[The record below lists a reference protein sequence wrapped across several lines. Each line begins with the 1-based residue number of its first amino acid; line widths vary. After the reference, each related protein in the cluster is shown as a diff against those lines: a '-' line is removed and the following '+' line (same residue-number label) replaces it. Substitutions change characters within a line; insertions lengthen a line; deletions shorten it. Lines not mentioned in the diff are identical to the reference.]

1 MRRPVGPPDESLSTR
16 RRLLLGGA
24 LALAG
29 AARAN
34 DGGNHFPFGRVLPP
48 RGMDAWPVTTHGGV
62 RTDLPALLAGKVT
75 AVQLMF
81 TGCGGTCPIQGSL
94 FAGAQQALG
103 GRPGGAQFLSISID
117 ALGDTPAA
125 LAAWL
130 TKFGAAPGWLAA
142 LPQAR
147 DVEAIIERLGRG
159 GEKRP
164 AGPDPHTGQVHLFDR
179 RARLVYRTPSLPRPA
194 QIATL
199 LREIQAAG

>member
-1 MRRPVGPPDESLSTR
+1 MHRPVGPPHVALNTR
-16 RRLLLGGA
+16 RRLLAGGV

-29 AARAN
+29 VARAN
-34 DGGNHFPFGRVLPP
+34 DGASHFPFGRVLPP
-48 RGMDAWPVTTHGGV
+48 RALDAWPVTTHRGV
-62 RTDLPALLAGKVT
+62 RAELPALLAGQVS

-81 TGCGGTCPIQGSL
+81 TGCGGTCPIQGAL
-94 FAGAQQALG
+94 FAAAQQALG
-103 GRPGGAQFLSISID
+103 GRLNGAQFLSVSID

-130 TKFGAAPGWLAA
+130 AKFGAGPGWLAV
-142 LPQAR
+142 LPQVR
-147 DVEAIIERLGRG
+147 DVDAIVERLGRG

-179 RARLVYRTPSLPRPA
+179 RARLVYRTPSLPKPA

-199 LREIQAAG
+199 MREIDAAG